1 MRYYKLNYVINEL
14 ENHDFKFLGWHE
26 LNRKKLNLDKCWS
39 ILVVAKKIN

>member
-14 ENHDFKFLGWHE
+14 EKHDFKFLGWHE
-26 LNRKKLNLDKCWS
+26 FNRKLNLDKCWS